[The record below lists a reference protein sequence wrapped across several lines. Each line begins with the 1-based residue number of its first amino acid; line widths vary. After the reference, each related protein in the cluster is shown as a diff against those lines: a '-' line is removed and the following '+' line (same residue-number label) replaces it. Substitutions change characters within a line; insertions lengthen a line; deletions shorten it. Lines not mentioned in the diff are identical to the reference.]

1 MITNMRFFFRKIS
14 GGRIRVADCIALTIC
29 ALFGLTSLV
38 LARTPMPNAA
48 RPGARSVMDAHNCYP
63 YFGWWNDR
71 IDRAL
76 SAGTPLAI
84 EQDLLWYT
92 DKRTGQSR
100 SIVTHGVPSTGN
112 EPNMSDYF
120 FEHVRP
126 VVETAMKSPDH
137 HDWPLITLNLD
148 LKCEEPEH
156 LEAVWKLLARISR
169 MAYNGTAWSARSMM

>member
-1 MITNMRFFFRKIS
+1 MRSLFRKFPVDAF
-14 GGRIRVADCIALTIC
+14 RVADCIALTIC
-29 ALFGLTSLV
+29 ALFSLTSLV

-100 SIVTHGVPSTGN
+100 SIVTHGVPSTGPRA
-112 EPNMSDYF
+112 EHEGLF
-120 FEHVRP
+120 F
-126 VVETAMKSPDH
+126 
-137 HDWPLITLNLD
+137 
-148 LKCEEPEH
+148 
-156 LEAVWKLLARISR
+156 
-169 MAYNGTAWSARSMM
+169 